1 LKAHNIGNS
10 IVLAH
15 VRYVNHGGGIN
26 MMFHSQ
32 LIRVNGQYKTL
43 GCDRMDISG
52 FCLGHKMSRKEF
64 LERYC
69 GGVEPE
75 IRRDKNE

>member
-1 LKAHNIGNS
+1 
-10 IVLAH
+10 
-15 VRYVNHGGGIN
+15 